1 MRSSSRPPST
11 TGCDSR
17 ADGDAAARDTR
28 PVPVRSVGVE
38 EEFLL
43 VDPDSGAPRAI
54 SSTVLQAGDDL
65 EGDLAGELQ
74 AEQLETG
81 TYPRVD
87 LGEVEREILTR
98 RREASIA
105 AHRAGVEAVPLA
117 TYPMP
122 VSPHAAEDPRYRK
135 MMRRFG
141 PTAAE
146 QLTCGC
152 HVHVAVAS
160 DEEAV
165 AVVDR
170 IQPWLAVLLALSV
183 NSPFWEGID
192 SGYSSYR
199 SQVWGR
205 WPSAGPTAPF
215 GSAAQYT
222 LITEQMLRTDT
233 VLDHGMLYFD
243 ARPSHHHPTIEV
255 RVADVCR
262 EPRDALLLAALT
274 RGLVETAAR
283 EWAAGEPAAPVR
295 TELLRLAAW
304 RAGRSGIDDVLL
316 LPDDWRPV
324 AADVVVDALL
334 DHIAQALTDA
344 GDDETVAELWRDLRD
359 RRPGAHHQRRAHR
372 EHGLLGVVHDALAV
386 AGSSR

>member
-1 MRSSSRPPST
+1 M
-11 TGCDSR
+11 
-17 ADGDAAARDTR
+17 
-28 PVPVRSVGVE
+28 PVRSVGVE

-43 VDPDSGAPRAI
+43 VDPETGSPRAVA
-54 SSTVLQAGDDL
+54 STVLRAGDDL
-65 EGDLAGELQ
+65 NGELAGELQ

-81 TYPRVD
+81 TCPRVD
-87 LGEVEREILTR
+87 LDEVGQEILTR
-98 RREASIA
+98 RREATIA
-105 AHRAGVEAVPLA
+105 ARRAGVEAVPLA
-117 TYPMP
+117 TYPLP
-122 VSPHAAEDPRYRK
+122 VAPHSADDPRYHE

-152 HVHVAVAS
+152 HVHVAVES

-183 NSPFWEGID
+183 NSPFWEGTD
-192 SGYSSYR
+192 SGYGSYR

-215 GSAAQYT
+215 DSAARYQQ
-222 LITEQMLRTDT
+222 ITEQLLRTDT
-233 VLDHGMLYFD
+233 LLDRGMLYFD
-243 ARPSHHHPTIEV
+243 ARPSHHHPTVEV

-283 EWAAGEPAAPVR
+283 EWAAGQPTRSRPHRDAAPGFLAGGPVGDR
-295 TELLRLAAW
+295 RRAAHAARLAPGG
-304 RAGRSGIDDVLL
+304 GRG
-316 LPDDWRPV
+316 
-324 AADVVVDALL
+324 
-334 DHIAQALTDA
+334 
-344 GDDETVAELWRDLRD
+344 
-359 RRPGAHHQRRAHR
+359 RRGGTHRAHR
-372 EHGLLGVVHDALAV
+372 AGCDRRRRPPDRHGALAGSPHPS
-386 AGSSR
+386 AGRPPSTPRLPRARPARRRPRRALRREPGRQRRGHRLPRLNLHLDRRRLRARESC

>member
-1 MRSSSRPPST
+1 M
-11 TGCDSR
+11 
-17 ADGDAAARDTR
+17 
-28 PVPVRSVGVE
+28 PVRSVGVE

-43 VDPDSGAPRAI
+43 VDRATGLPRAI
-54 SSTVLQAGDDL
+54 SSTVLRAGEDL

-87 LGEVEREILTR
+87 LDDVEREILTR
-98 RREASIA
+98 RREAALA
-105 AHRAGVEAVPLA
+105 AHRAGVVPLPLA
-117 TYPMP
+117 TFPLP
-122 VSPHAAEDPRYRK
+122 VAPHSADKPRYHE

-141 PTAAE
+141 PTAAD

-152 HVHVAVAS
+152 HIHVAVES

-170 IQPWLAVLLALSV
+170 IQPWLPVLLALSV

-192 SGYSSYR
+192 SGYGSYR

-215 GSAAQYT
+215 GSADGYQR
-222 LITEQMLRTDT
+222 ITEQLLRTDT
-233 VLDHGMLYFD
+233 LLDRGMLYFD
-243 ARPSHHHPTIEV
+243 ARPSHHHPTVEV

-262 EPRDALLLAALT
+262 EPRDALLIAALA

-283 EWAAGEPAAPVR
+283 DWEAGQPIDPFRVEI
-295 TELLRLAAW
+295 LRLAAW
-304 RAGRSGIDDVLL
+304 RAARSGIDDVLL
-316 LPDDWRPV
+316 LPHDWRPV
-324 AADVVVDALL
+324 AADVVVDALIT
-334 DHIAQALTDA
+334 HIEEALTDA
-344 GDDETVAELWRDLRD
+344 GDRGTVAKLWDDLRV
-359 RRPGAHHQRRAHR
+359 RRPGAHHQRLAYR
-372 EHGLLGVVHDALAV
+372 EHGLTGVVDDALAV
-386 AGSSR
+386 ADRLGNNATTGSSG